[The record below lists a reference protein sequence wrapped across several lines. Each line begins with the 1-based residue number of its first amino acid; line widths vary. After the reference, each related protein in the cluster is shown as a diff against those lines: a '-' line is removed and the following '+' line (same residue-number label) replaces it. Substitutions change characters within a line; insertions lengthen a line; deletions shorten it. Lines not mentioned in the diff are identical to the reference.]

1 MLFKKFT
8 ALMIVVAGVALA
20 ASNAQ
25 AAETMK
31 PFVLAWSGA
40 GEMTALVSQTEGKL
54 RAGGFDGPYYVECVG
69 GGPDPQAV
77 ERELTYTRGYI
88 RGILGSLPLTG

>member
-40 GEMTALVSQTEGKL
+40 GEMPGLVSQTEGKR
-54 RAGGFDGPYYVECVG
+54 RAGGRGLFRAFGRDGDG
-69 GGPDPQAV
+69 
-77 ERELTYTRGYI
+77 R
-88 RGILGSLPLTG
+88 LGH